1 MANAAHFHR
10 IDGAGYRFLTDHLI
24 ELDSLNP
31 QIASRLIT
39 PLLKW
44 KSLEP
49 VRREMMKV
57 ELERIAAKEDLSKD
71 VREKVGKALA

>member
-1 MANAAHFHR
+1 MPHLIRAR
-10 IDGAGYRFLTDHLI
+10 LRFLTDHLL

-49 VRREMMKV
+49 VRRELMKT